1 MTYEEAMN
9 VPAIAMAIGGAEEH
23 GLFSKE
29 RGGIV
34 AFKCFEV
41 AGVDGNVFYKGP
53 YYPCDPGWEI
63 KPGAWIET
71 EYLHRYRGIEC
82 SYGIHAATMD
92 WIVRDQTNCEVS
104 YYVTAV
110 EVWEVFIPYEDMA
123 LAIFPCSCDGK
134 FRAKRMQLVGKV
146 AEANLKTDPDDEEI
160 VYIDSFRPTKEANQS
175 CPA

>member
-1 MTYEEAMN
+1 MTYEEAIG
-9 VPAIAMAIGGAEEH
+9 VPAISSAIDHAEQH

-34 AFKCFEV
+34 AFKCFELV
-41 AGVDGNVFYKGP
+41 EVSDGDPFYKGP

-71 EYLHRYRGIEC
+71 EFLHMDRECEC

-92 WIVRDQTNCEVS
+92 WIVRERTKCEVS
-104 YYVTAV
+104 SYVTAV

-123 LAIFPCSCDGK
+123 LAIFPYSCDGK
-134 FRAKRMQLVGKV
+134 FRVKRMQLVGKV
-146 AEANLKTDPDDEEI
+146 TEANLETDHCDEEL
-160 VYIDSFRPTKEANQS
+160 VYIDSFRLIQKEE
-175 CPA
+175 